1 MPKLLIVERIGTNE
15 THVARLDVEHGAYL
29 IDGEEWVRAAGFWSK
44 YRFLGYLK
52 ATQQTTEI
60 ES

>member
-1 MPKLLIVERIGTNE
+1 MSNLLIVERIGTNE
-15 THVARLDVEHGAYL
+15 SHIAEQIVERGLYV
-29 IDGEEWVRAAGFWSK
+29 IDGEYSVRAAGFWDK